1 MVYSVPLRQ
10 HTHTLSRFTMS
21 IPSGI
26 LRSTVGF
33 NLLVGLLYTLSAQ
46 VGMALALGGNG
57 VAVVWPPLG
66 VAMAAFWLGG
76 WRVAPAVAL
85 ADAATTLIGGDP
97 LWMALC
103 LAVLNTL
110 QAAVLG
116 LGLARWQSGRSFHW
130 NPSGDGLR
138 TTGTIAA
145 DLRGVSGLALA
156 SALGPVVSA
165 PAGALLLMAGGQF
178 AAASWLPAML
188 TWWLADATGV
198 LLLAPWL
205 VLLAHR
211 GPWRNWSLEHW
222 AALVVTM
229 LCAGGLFVFAG
240 RLPGPA
246 LVWPAL
252 MWPLALWSGL
262 RLGLAVF
269 SCMVVLTGVLAIGGT
284 SHGLGVLAGLP
295 LQHSI
300 IALQALLSVFA
311 LSGYAIAAAIRSRD
325 QVLQSLQSERQLLTT
340 GPVVVMSWGPG
351 TGLPIRYAS
360 PNVVDLLGYSAAQL
374 LHDGQQFAALTHAGD
389 VARLAR
395 EVQAHIA
402 AHHTGY
408 EQRYRVQHRA
418 GHWVHVLDFTRVDY
432 DEHGEVI
439 EKRGYLL
446 DRSQEV
452 LATREHAKLLQA
464 MDQSPEL
471 IIITNTA
478 GHIEYVND
486 TFCRTTGYQR
496 QQTLG
501 QNPRFL
507 SAGKMP
513 RSHYTRMWRQLLAGK
528 NWEGELIDRCKDG
541 TELTLWTR
549 IHPVRD
555 EDGQVTQYLA
565 MQIDVTERKQTEAQL
580 QRLSRFDSLTG
591 LANRASLM
599 TALERAMRQAT
610 ESGCPFAL
618 LVLNVQRFKWIN
630 DAQGYEAGD
639 ELLRKLAELLAGL
652 LRPGD
657 LAARLAADQ
666 FALLLPQLQ
675 PDTANATSH
684 VLAVV
689 ERVQTQA
696 SAGLQVKGVPLAV
709 DLSCG
714 ATLLPL
720 ATPPGDV
727 LDTAADALG
736 RAETALNRARIQQDR
751 GVAFFDASMGESAR
765 QRFELEHELRHGVAN
780 GELRLFM
787 QSQVN
792 ASAQVVSAEVL
803 VRWQHPKRGLL
814 APGVFIPLAEESDLI
829 ILLEQWVFNEVLE
842 MVAQLEMQDRPLHVS
857 VNLSARHF
865 RQANF
870 VPWLHAL
877 LQQTG
882 APTTRLTL
890 EITESVVIDRPEE
903 AIAKMHVLRAMGLH
917 FALDDFGTGYSSLSY
932 LKRLP
937 VSELKIDKAFVQ
949 DAPTD
954 ADDAALV
961 QTIMAVAGW
970 MNLRVVAEG
979 VETQEQADF
988 LLQRGELLLQGY
1000 LYSRPQPVADW
1011 LAAHWPGPASVV

>member
-1 MVYSVPLRQ
+1 
-10 HTHTLSRFTMS
+10 MS
-21 IPSGI
+21 IPLGI
-26 LRSTVGF
+26 LRNTMGI
-33 NLLVGLLYTLSAQ
+33 NLLAGLLYALSAQ
-46 VGMALALGGNG
+46 VGMAMTLGGDG
-57 VAVVWPPLG
+57 VAVIWPPLG
-66 VAMAAFWLGG
+66 VATAAFWLSG
-76 WRVAPAVAL
+76 WRVAPAVFL
-85 ADAATTLIGGDP
+85 AEVVTTLSLGDP
-97 LWMALC
+97 LWMALA
-103 LAVLNTL
+103 LAAVNTV

-116 LGLARWQSGRSFHW
+116 LGLARWHSGRSLLW
-130 NPSGDGLR
+130 SRPEIGPGMASIMAG
-138 TTGTIAA
+138 

-156 SALGPVVSA
+156 CALGPVISA
-165 PAGALLLMAGGQF
+165 PMGAWVLLAGGQF
-178 AAASWLPAML
+178 PAASWLPAML

-211 GPWRNWSLEHW
+211 GPWRSWALEHW
-222 AALVVTM
+222 AALTVT
-229 LCAGGLFVFAG
+229 LLSAAGLFVFA
-240 RLPGPA
+240 RHLPGPA

-252 MWPLALWSGL
+252 MWPLALWAGL
-262 RLGLAVF
+262 RLGLAAF
-269 SCMVVLTGVLAIGGT
+269 SSMVVLTGVLAIGGT
-284 SHGLGVLAGLP
+284 AHGLGVLGGLP

-325 QVLQSLQSERQLLTT
+325 QVLQSLQSERELLTT

-360 PNVVDLLGYSAAQL
+360 PNVLDLLGYSAAQL
-374 LHDGQQFAALTHAGD
+374 LHDGQQFAALTHPGD

-395 EVQAHIA
+395 EVQEHIA
-402 AHHTGY
+402 AHHTEY
-408 EQRYRVQHRA
+408 EQRYRVQHRS
-418 GHWVHVLDFTRVDY
+418 GHYIHVLDFTRVDY
-432 DEHGEVI
+432 DEHDEVI

-471 IIITNTA
+471 IIITNPA

-496 QQTLG
+496 QQALG
-501 QNPRFL
+501 QNPSFL

-513 RSHYTRMWRQLLAGK
+513 RSHYTRMWRQLLAGQ

-555 EDGQVTQYLA
+555 EDGQISQYLA

-580 QRLSRFDSLTG
+580 QQLSRFDSLTG

-599 TALERAMRQAT
+599 TALERALRQAT

-618 LVLNVQRFKWIN
+618 LVLNIQRFKLIN

-657 LAARLAADQ
+657 LAVRLAADQ

-689 ERVQTQA
+689 DRVQTQA
-696 SAGLQVKGVPLAV
+696 KAGLEVRGVALSV

-720 ATPPGDV
+720 ASPPGDV

-736 RAETALNRARIQQDR
+736 RAETALNRARSQKDR
-751 GVAFFDASMGESAR
+751 SVAFFDASMGESAR

-829 ILLEQWVFNEVLE
+829 IALEQWVFTQVCQ

-865 RQANF
+865 RQPDF
-870 VPWLHAL
+870 VPWLRGL

-890 EITESVVIDRPEE
+890 EITESVVIDRPDE
-903 AIAKMHVLRAMGLH
+903 AIAKMQALRAMGLH

-937 VSELKIDKAFVQ
+937 VTELKIDKAFVQ

-961 QTIMAVAGW
+961 QTILAVAGW

-979 VETQEQADF
+979 VETQQQADF

-1011 LAAHWPGPASVV
+1011 LAAHWPRPAPAV